1 MATAKGQRQAAVFNA
16 NLFNQNAAASTD
28 LLTNNTNA
36 GLQSIGTGRNN
47 ALSAL
52 NENASQALGSLGAG
66 YGQARQD
73 VMGGYG
79 QARTDTQAG
88 IDLFNPWVQSGQ
100 AANTAQADFLG
111 LNGADASGAQQRA
124 LDTWRNATGYQD
136 VLNSTSDAALRK
148 ASVVGGL
155 GGNQIDEL
163 GRIGGQLANQ
173 TGQQYFG
180 NLGSLSQTGLQAA
193 GQQQQGYGQLAQ
205 LGVGQGSALAGI
217 STGQADREAGVYT
230 GLGSALGNVFTGT
243 GQQEASLYQ
252 GLGNSLNQLGQYTT
266 TGITGGVTAA
276 GQAGDAAKSA
286 NQQSLVNAAG
296 MGLNLLSGGM
306 GGGGFG
312 SLFGG
317 SGAISNGL
325 GAVTGFSPFASNM

>member
-1 MATAKGQRQAAVFNA
+1 MATAKGQRQAAAFNAGLFNA
-16 NLFNQNAAASTD
+16 NETSTGNMLRGYADQALGSIGQGRTDAATALND
-28 LLTNNTNA
+28 NA
-36 GLQSIGTGRNN
+36 GM

-52 NENASQALGSLGAG
+52 GTG

-111 LNGADASGAQQRA
+111 LNGAGASGAQQQA

-243 GQQEASLYQ
+243 GQQQAGVYT

-266 TGITGGVTAA
+266 TGITTGVTEQGKAS
-276 GQAGDAAKSA
+276 DAAKQA
-286 NQQSLVNAAG
+286 NQQTAI
-296 MGLNLLSGGM
+296 NLGT
-306 GGGGFG
+306 
-312 SLFGG
+312 SLFNAGTKLFG
-317 SGAISNGL
+317 
-325 GAVTGFSPFASNM
+325 M

>member
-1 MATAKGQRQAAVFNA
+1 MATAKGQRNAAVYNA
-16 NLFNQNAAASTD
+16 GLFNQNFDGTRD
-28 LLTNNTNA
+28 VLNNTSNSALQAINTGRESAIGSLNDNA
-36 GLQSIGTGRNN
+36 GN
-47 ALSAL
+47 ALG
-52 NENASQALGSLGAG
+52 ALGSG

-79 QARTDTQAG
+79 QARNDTQAG

-111 LNGADASGAQQRA
+111 LNGAGASGAQQQA

-148 ASVVGGL
+148 ASVIGGL

-205 LGVGQGSALAGI
+205 LGVGQGNALAGI

-243 GQQEASLYQ
+243 GAQQAGVYT

-266 TGITGGVTAA
+266 TGITGGVTEA
-276 GQAGDAAKSA
+276 GKAGDAAKQA
-286 NQQSLVNAAG
+286 NQQTAVNIGTTLFNAG
-296 MGLNLLSGGM
+296 TK
-306 GGGGFG
+306 
-312 SLFGG
+312 LFG
-317 SGAISNGL
+317 
-325 GAVTGFSPFASNM
+325 M